1 MTSQQNNGLGMMCN
15 RTGRCFWLAAA
26 MIAASLAA
34 SCPAAAQQ
42 VVAFVNGS
50 PITSYDIEQR
60 SKFMQLSTQKTPT
73 RQEVLDSLIDEAIKT
88 QEAQRYSMDAPAADL
103 DRALAAMSSRAGM
116 SLEQF
121 TQALASKGVGIQT
134 IRSRMR
140 AEIAWNQLVRARF
153 PATLSIEEKEVRDAV
168 EKKGAEGDTVS
179 YDYRLR
185 QILFIVPKGSP
196 QSVIDGR
203 MREAEA
209 LRGRFENCEDGII
222 FARSLRDVAVRDPV
236 RRSSADLPDNLR
248 QVLNS
253 TAVGKLTKP
262 EINSQGVAVF
272 ALCEKRENTTDTPQK
287 RAARNELFNTRFDAQ
302 SKRYLSEL
310 RRSAMIEKK

>member
-1 MTSQQNNGLGMMCN
+1 MMRN
-15 RTGRCFWLAAA
+15 RIGTCFWLATA

-34 SCPAAAQQ
+34 PCPAAAQQ

-50 PITSYDIEQR
+50 PITTYDIEQR
-60 SKFMQLSTQKTPT
+60 SKFVQLSTHKTPS
-73 RQEVLDSLIDEAIKT
+73 RQEVLDALIDETIKI

-103 DRALAAMSSRAGM
+103 DRAMAAMSGRTGM

-121 TQALASKGVGIQT
+121 TQALAGHGVGIQT
-134 IRSRMR
+134 IKSRLR
-140 AEIAWNQLVRARF
+140 ADIAWNQLVRARF
-153 PATLSIEEKEVRDAV
+153 PATLSIEEKEIRDVV
-168 EKKGAEGDTVS
+168 EKKGGEGETVS
-179 YDYRLR
+179 FDYRLR

-196 QSVIDGR
+196 QSVVEAR

-209 LRGRFENCEDGII
+209 LRGRFENCEDGVA

-236 RRSSADLPDNLR
+236 RRSSADLPENLR

-253 TAVGKLTKP
+253 TPVGKLTKP
-262 EINSQGVAVF
+262 EVSSQGVAVF

-287 RAARNELFNTRFDAQ
+287 RAVRNELFNSRFEAQ
-302 SKRYLSEL
+302 SKRYLAEL

>member
-1 MTSQQNNGLGMMCN
+1 MRYRIGG
-15 RTGRCFWLAAA
+15 CFWLATA

-34 SCPAAAQQ
+34 PSPAAAQQ
-42 VVAFVNGS
+42 VAAFVNGS
-50 PITSYDIEQR
+50 PITTYDIEQR
-60 SKFMQLSTQKTPT
+60 SKFVQLSTHKTPS
-73 RQEVLDSLIDEAIKT
+73 RQEVLDSLIDESIKV
-88 QEAQRYSMDAPAADL
+88 QEALRYTMDAPAADV
-103 DRALAAMSSRAGM
+103 DRAIANMSSRTGMSPEQFAQALAA
-116 SLEQF
+116 Q
-121 TQALASKGVGIQT
+121 GVGIQT
-134 IRSRMR
+134 IKARMR

-153 PATLSIEEKEVRDAV
+153 PATLSVEEKEVRDSV
-168 EKKGAEGDTVS
+168 EKKGGEGDAVA

-209 LRGRFENCEDGII
+209 LRGRFENCEDGIS

-253 TAVGKLTKP
+253 TQVGKLTKP

-272 ALCEKRENTTDTPQK
+272 ALCEKRENTIDTPQK
-287 RAARNELFNTRFDAQ
+287 RAARTELFNSRFDAQ
-302 SKRYLSEL
+302 SKRYLDEL
-310 RRSAMIEKK
+310 RRSYMVEKK

>member
-1 MTSQQNNGLGMMCN
+1 MMWN
-15 RTGRCFWLAAA
+15 RIGGCLWLVAA
-26 MIAASLAA
+26 MMAASLVA

-42 VVAFVNGS
+42 VAAFVNGA
-50 PITSYDIEQR
+50 PITTYDIDQR
-60 SKFMQLSTQKTPT
+60 SKFIQLSTHKTPS
-73 RQEVLDSLIDEAIKT
+73 RQEVLDALIDETIKI
-88 QEAQRYSMDAPAADL
+88 QEAQRYNMDASAPDL
-103 DRALAAMSSRAGM
+103 ERAIAAMSGRAGM
-116 SLEQF
+116 NVEQF
-121 TQALASKGVGIQT
+121 TKALAGHGVGIQT

-153 PATLSIEEKEVRDAV
+153 PATLSIEEKEIRDAV
-168 EKKGAEGDTVS
+168 EKKGGEGEAVS

-196 QSVIDGR
+196 QSLIDSR

-209 LRGRFENCEDGII
+209 LRGRFENCQDGVA

-253 TAVGKLTKP
+253 TPVGKLTKP
-262 EINSQGVAVF
+262 EVSSQGVAVF

-287 RAARNELFNTRFDAQ
+287 RNARNELFNARFEAR
-302 SKRYLSEL
+302 SNRYLSEL

>member
-1 MTSQQNNGLGMMCN
+1 MRN

-42 VVAFVNGS
+42 VAAFVNGS

-60 SKFMQLSTQKTPT
+60 SKFMQLSTHKTPS
-73 RQEVLDSLIDEAIKT
+73 RQEVLDSLIDETIKV

-103 DRALAAMSSRAGM
+103 DRGLAAMSSRAGM

-121 TQALASKGVGIQT
+121 TQALAGKGVGIQT

-153 PATLSIEEKEVRDAV
+153 PATLSIEEKEIRDAV
-168 EKKGAEGDTVS
+168 EKKGAEGDAVS

-203 MREAEA
+203 LREAEA
-209 LRGRFENCEDGII
+209 LRGRFENCEDGVT
-222 FARSLRDVAVRDPV
+222 FARALRDVAVRDPV
-236 RRSSADLPDNLR
+236 RRSSADLPENLR

-253 TAVGKLTKP
+253 TPVGKLTKP
-262 EINSQGVAVF
+262 EVSSQGVAVF
-272 ALCEKRENTTDTPQK
+272 ALCDKRENTTDTPQK
-287 RAARNELFNTRFDAQ
+287 RAARNELFNERFDAQ
-302 SKRYLSEL
+302 SKRYLGEL